1 LEQNRK
7 SSPDDRD
14 ISLFRDELNAGLRDL
29 VKRYA
34 KKTKGYTQSPSPSPN
49 RRHQG
54 RAKRY
59 LSFNADIEAM
69 DIEAEVVEMK
79 QMLIDISRKIDDVLD
94 ESLTAALMKL
104 SEESILELYEGE
116 PDLYSIEDLKVR
128 YK

>member
-1 LEQNRK
+1 
-7 SSPDDRD
+7 
-14 ISLFRDELNAGLRDL
+14 
-29 VKRYA
+29 
-34 KKTKGYTQSPSPSPN
+34 
-49 RRHQG
+49 
-54 RAKRY
+54 
-59 LSFNADIEAM
+59 M